1 MTHPKFQQTQL
12 KNTNNQNQKE
22 SGKARFPT
30 IVKSPKKSK
39 SRSPYVVVETVGPEN
54 ITDDVVPGLKLH
66 ALGKN
71 IKQTEDRRCESTVTK
86 RYKAGGASKKK
97 GFQLPIN
104 KHLAKKKRKKS
115 FKFVMDP
122 LRHLKSPNALTPRC
136 NGYDRQQADKKEKR
150 NANPQRRGS
159 MKFTMDPLRH
169 LKTPNVA
176 IKENVENKEQ
186 KQDERIQKVIKRRLQ
201 SRRPSMRFTLDPL
214 RNLNYLTKLK
224 TPVASS
230 P

>member
-1 MTHPKFQQTQL
+1 
-12 KNTNNQNQKE
+12 
-22 SGKARFPT
+22 
-30 IVKSPKKSK
+30 
-39 SRSPYVVVETVGPEN
+39 
-54 ITDDVVPGLKLH
+54 
-66 ALGKN
+66 
-71 IKQTEDRRCESTVTK
+71 
-86 RYKAGGASKKK
+86 
-97 GFQLPIN
+97 
-104 KHLAKKKRKKS
+104 
-115 FKFVMDP
+115 
-122 LRHLKSPNALTPRC
+122 
-136 NGYDRQQADKKEKR
+136 
-150 NANPQRRGS
+150 

>member
-71 IKQTEDRRCESTVTK
+71 IKQTEK
-86 RYKAGGASKKK
+86 
-97 GFQLPIN
+97 L
-104 KHLAKKKRKKS
+104 
-115 FKFVMDP
+115 
-122 LRHLKSPNALTPRC
+122 
-136 NGYDRQQADKKEKR
+136 
-150 NANPQRRGS
+150 
-159 MKFTMDPLRH
+159 
-169 LKTPNVA
+169 
-176 IKENVENKEQ
+176 
-186 KQDERIQKVIKRRLQ
+186 IQKNKSGKSEKNQKNADFR
-201 SRRPSMRFTLDPL
+201 
-214 RNLNYLTKLK
+214 
-224 TPVASS
+224 
-230 P
+230 